1 MFLLYGR
8 VDCELCAEALAL
20 LQKAGVAPLREVD
33 IDSDVELGI
42 EFGLRIPVIQA
53 PDGRQLD
60 WPFGLAE
67 LQDFLR
73 AP

>member
-1 MFLLYGR
+1 MFVLYGR
-8 VDCELCAEALAL
+8 GDCELCAEAMALA
-20 LQKAGVAPLREVD
+20 QHAGLALREVD
-33 IDSDVELGI
+33 IDTDLELGV
-42 EFGLRIPVIQA
+42 EFGLRVPVLQA

-60 WPFGLAE
+60 WPFDLSA